1 MFILRPLEDRRIAF
15 LWSAQLLAAT
25 AAEFYMVAVIWIASS
40 LIGRD
45 AGYVSAMQ
53 AAALLVGSLCGGIVT
68 DRWKHGSTMIGV
80 SLVRAFLLLVLSGAA
95 AFGFMSL
102 PLLASVA
109 GLVALA
115 TATYDPAL
123 QATLPVLAPQSEK
136 RHAVNGLF
144 DATRRMARILGP
156 SLIALV
162 NGLVPIG
169 QFFTITAGGFVL
181 AAVSVRAGLK
191 GAALPEP
198 SPGTGLPAV
207 ADAVVGGLRA
217 IRRHTVMH
225 FGLLADFI
233 GNVTWSMGI
242 LLGMAL
248 YLRETSTDP
257 LTDYGLMMSAYG
269 IGNLAANLA
278 LAGRQPKRPILWL
291 VISKVTF
298 GAGVLLLPFAPDRG
312 WLMAFAALAAVN
324 GPFENLALLHI
335 IQHDFPPQRIAQ
347 VYRLQMCAVF
357 GGLLAGY
364 LAGPG
369 LFGIFGLGPIIT
381 AVGAATLLTGLVG
394 LVLAWVLA
402 RRAAA

>member
-1 MFILRPLEDRRIAF
+1 MFILKPLADRRIAF
-15 LWSAQLLAAT
+15 LWSAQLLSAT

-45 AGYVSAMQ
+45 AGYVSALQ
-53 AAALLVGSLCGGIVT
+53 AAALLVGSLFGGIVT

-80 SLVRAFLLLVLSGAA
+80 SLVRAALLLVLSGAA
-95 AFGFMSL
+95 ALGFMNL
-102 PLLASVA
+102 PLLALIA

-123 QATLPVLAPQSEK
+123 QATIPVLAPDSAK

-181 AAVSVRAGLK
+181 AAVTVRAGLK
-191 GAALPEP
+191 GAAIPGP

-207 ADAVVGGLRA
+207 VDAVVGGLRA
-217 IRRHTVMH
+217 VRRHEVMH

-278 LAGRQPKRPILWL
+278 LAGRHPTRPILWL
-291 VISKVTF
+291 VISKVAF
-298 GAGVLLLPFAPDRG
+298 GTGVLLLPFAPDRE
-312 WLMAFAALAAVN
+312 WLMAFAALAAIN

-335 IQHDFPPQRIAQ
+335 IQHDFPQRIAQ

-357 GGLLAGY
+357 GGLLVGY
-364 LAGPG
+364 LGGPS
-369 LFGIFGLGPIIT
+369 LFGAFGIGPIIS
-381 AVGAATLLTGLVG
+381 AVGAATLLTGLFG
-394 LVLAWVLA
+394 LVLAWILA
-402 RRAAA
+402 KRSTP